1 MKEQYICYL
10 NGKRYGK
17 GDMEYMR
24 ELFIDYFVTCKMH
37 GREQGEF
44 KVVNEKKVIKDIYDK
59 VVDQYGNV
67 LEELRR
73 N

>member
-10 NGKRYGK
+10 NGERYGK

-24 ELFIDYFVTCKMH
+24 ELFIDYFVTCNMYGKD
-37 GREQGEF
+37 QGEF
-44 KVVNEKKVIKDIYDK
+44 KVVSQSKLVKDSFDK
-59 VVDQYGNV
+59 AVKQYGNV
-67 LEELRR
+67 LEELGR